1 MGGSRVGALVA
12 ATAGVAFILVNA
24 GSLTDQAAIVVRVVG
39 GVAGVGV
46 IARVLTRRE
55 PGAQDA
61 SPALAAWRVYWTM
74 VAFEV
79 VLLVVGSRVLV
90 SSGHK
95 ELATPWVALVV
106 GLHFLPFARAF
117 GTPMFRWLGWALIAL
132 GVVGGL
138 AAALVGE
145 SVGAVSAGVGSGVV
159 LLVFA
164 ALFNT
169 GRHTFAL
176 GS

>member
-1 MGGSRVGALVA
+1 MRGSRVGTLVA

-24 GSLTDQAAIVVRVVG
+24 GSLADQAAIVARVVG

-46 IARVLTRRE
+46 IARVATRGE
-55 PGAQDA
+55 PGGQDV
-61 SPALAAWRVYWTM
+61 SPAQAAWRVYWTM
-74 VAFEV
+74 VALEV

-90 SSGHK
+90 SSDHK

-117 GTPMFRWLGWALIAL
+117 GTPMFRRLGWTLIAL
-132 GVVGGL
+132 GMVGGF
-138 AAALVGE
+138 AATLVGE
-145 SVGAVSAGVGSGVV
+145 AAGVVVAGVVSGVV

-164 ALFNT
+164 AVFNR
-169 GRHTFAL
+169 GRHAFA
-176 GS
+176 